1 MRRTLRLIFALVG
14 LIIVVLTGC
23 SRSLQVLERDTLFS
37 LQYGTMEDQVQ
48 LFVTDRAVSR
58 RTRVAMRNGQIY
70 VASGYA
76 NKVMQFT
83 SYGDLINLFYN
94 PEENPRPVMLAG
106 APVDQRATNRRA
118 HPHPFGAVGEIAV
131 TSTGTLLVE
140 DEVPDRVA
148 VFDEVLGVRL
158 NRLVM
163 RLGADGN
170 QIDYLGQEGIGGTFF
185 PHIQRITVTNG
196 DEIVVATVA
205 PPATIVFWFSA
216 DGTLLRRVD
225 ISPDS
230 LPAPA
235 EVAASAI
242 LAAVHPDRDLRRL
255 YLKVDY
261 YLHDA
266 ADDATRARAITGQMS
281 RIYWINV
288 DDGSYEGFVDV
299 PVDRFRDPITGE
311 TTDYGYEFVGAAT
324 GEHLFLLSRRSIE
337 ESQLV
342 ILHSSGQV
350 VRRRTLMIPYS
361 EIVLRDID
369 LTSDGIVTALLA
381 KRDSVELVWW
391 RSDRLFGDR
400 R

>member
-1 MRRTLRLIFALVG
+1 
-14 LIIVVLTGC
+14 
-23 SRSLQVLERDTLFS
+23 
-37 LQYGTMEDQVQ
+37 MEDQVQ
-48 LFVTDRAVSR
+48 LFVTDRAVQR
-58 RTRVAMRNGQIY
+58 RTRVTMRNGLVY

-94 PEENPRPVMLAG
+94 PEQNPRPVMLAG
-106 APVDQRATNRRA
+106 AQPDQRATNRRA
-118 HPHPFGAVGEIAV
+118 HPHSFGAVGEIAV
-131 TSTGTLLVE
+131 TSTNTLLVE

-148 VFDEVLGVRL
+148 VFDDALGVRL
-158 NRLVM
+158 NRLIM
-163 RLGADGN
+163 RLGADGQ

-185 PHIQRITVTNG
+185 PHIQRMTVTNH
-196 DEIVVATVA
+196 DEIVVVTSA
-205 PPATIVFWFSA
+205 PPTTIVFWFSA
-216 DGTLLRRVD
+216 DGTLMRRVD
-225 ISPDS
+225 IAPDS
-230 LPAPA
+230 LPVPA

-266 ADDATRARAITGQMS
+266 ADDSTRARAITGQMS

-299 PVDRFRDPITGE
+299 PVNQFRDPITGD
-311 TTDYGYEFVGAAT
+311 TTDYGYEFIGAAT
-324 GEHLFLLSRRSIE
+324 GEHLFLLSRRSTD

-350 VRRRTLMIPYS
+350 VRRRTLMIDYAG
-361 EIVLRDID
+361 IVLRDLD

-381 KRDSVELVWW
+381 KRDAVELVWW
-391 RSDRLFGDR
+391 RSDRLFGDSR
-400 R
+400 